1 MTMLSPAATYHAELR
16 QQLDS
21 VGRAISM
28 QRGLT
33 WLARGLAVGTVV
45 VLGLVIWAWTR
56 DSVGGLSV
64 PLLVAIPALAAIVL
78 AVGSLFIRQSTVD
91 LARRVDQAARLHER
105 STTALELGR
114 RGDEFPLAVA
124 QMRDAV
130 EHLRRVDLLDAFP
143 LRTPRKELLAAF
155 FVAAIAVIVG
165 VSPNPWLLQARASN
179 PSIAV
184 AREEAQRVERV
195 ADSLPQNE
203 SPDVDALRQLV
214 SQGAQ
219 TMQARSNDPDAAL
232 NALQD
237 LEQQVQGMSA
247 GDDQMAAALA
257 AVASAL
263 AGNQQT
269 QALSDAINTGDMRQV
284 SQAAKDL
291 AQSMSS
297 LSPQDRQQLAQV
309 LRDAASKADGQ
320 SQSVASNLSAAADA
334 LQASSAGAGD
344 QSQSQ
349 SQSSQSA
356 QAAGQQADASGAQ
369 SAQAASDA
377 MNQLSQN
384 AAAADARQRTA
395 SQLESSRNAL
405 ERALGRTQSRSGNN
419 NASSSSSN
427 SSSSSANSSS
437 SNGQSSSG
445 DQSGSQSQDGSG
457 QGQSGN
463 QAGNGSGQNGAGSQG
478 DQGGGSSDNAGT
490 GGGYSTGGDPNGAN
504 NTGSPSQLDAVTNPQ
519 QDQSG
524 NQAPDVSST
533 NPYTSDAGTGSAQ
546 TAPESVQPS
555 YSNKPTQG
563 NDSGS
568 IPLGLRDLVKD
579 YFSSLDQK

>member
-16 QQLDS
+16 QQLES
-21 VGRAISM
+21 VARAISL

-33 WLARGLAVGTVV
+33 WLARGLAVGTLV

-56 DSVGGLSV
+56 DTVKGLSI
-64 PLLVAIPALAAIVL
+64 PLLVGIPVLAAIVL
-78 AVGSLFIRQSTVD
+78 ALGSLFIRHNSIE
-91 LARRVDQAARLHER
+91 LARRIDRAARLQER

-143 LRTPRKELLAAF
+143 LRLPRRELLAAL
-155 FVAAIAVIVG
+155 FVAAIAAIVAF
-165 VSPNPWLLQARASN
+165 SPNPWLLRARASN
-179 PSIAV
+179 PSITI
-184 AREEAQRVERV
+184 AREQAQRVQRL

-203 SPDVDALRQLV
+203 SPDIDALRQLV
-214 SQGAQ
+214 SKGAQ
-219 TMQARSNDPDAAL
+219 TMQARSNEPDAAL

-237 LEQQVQGMSA
+237 LEQQVQQMSA
-247 GDDQMAAALA
+247 GDDQLSAALA

-263 AGNQQT
+263 AGNQNT

-291 AQSMSS
+291 AQSMAN
-297 LSPQDRQQLAQV
+297 LSPQDRQQLAQT
-309 LRDAASKADGQ
+309 LRDAANKAGQ
-320 SQSVASNLSAAADA
+320 QSSSVANSLSTAADA
-334 LQASSAGAGD
+334 LQASAAAAGD
-344 QSQSQ
+344 PSQAGQ
-349 SQSSQSA
+349 QA
-356 QAAGQQADASGAQ
+356 GQAAGQQQADANGAQ
-369 SAQAASDA
+369 AAQAASDA

-384 AAAADARQRTA
+384 AAAADARQRTS

-419 NASSSSSN
+419 NTSSSASRSSSSSGQQGSN
-427 SSSSSANSSS
+427 GEQSGQSQDG
-437 SNGQSSSG
+437 NGQSQSGDQGAGAGDQNGAGAQG
-445 DQSGSQSQDGSG
+445 DQSG
-457 QGQSGN
+457 
-463 QAGNGSGQNGAGSQG
+463 AG
-478 DQGGGSSDNAGT
+478 DDTGT
-490 GGGYSTGGDPNGAN
+490 GGGYSTGGNGPNLN
-504 NTGSPSQLDAVTNPQ
+504 GSGSQSQLDSIVDPQ
-519 QDQSG
+519 QDTAG
-524 NQAPDVSST
+524 GAAPDTSSA
-533 NPYTSDAGTGSAQ
+533 NPYTSDAGSGNAQ
-546 TAPESVQPS
+546 TAPQSVQPS